1 MNENA
6 IAAPHAHNPQLSE
19 WLPIIAWAAVM
30 FTFSTSGFTAAKTAQ
45 IITPVFHWLFP
56 ALSATSLAIIN
67 MLIRK
72 AAHFT
77 EYGILFWLLIRG
89 PLRNRPY
96 LAMAFCVVYAI
107 TDETHQLF
115 VAGRTASIYDVA
127 LDSTGA
133 MFSGFLRAAIGEI
146 I

>member
-6 IAAPHAHNPQLSE
+6 IVAPRTPHSQLME
-19 WLPIIAWAAVM
+19 WLPIVVWAAVI
-30 FTFSTSGFTAAKTAQ
+30 FTFSTSGFTAANTAEA
-45 IITPVFHWLFP
+45 ITPILQWLFP
-56 ALSATSLAIIN
+56 SISPASLAIAN

-77 EYGILFWLLIRG
+77 EYGVLFWLLIRG

-96 LAMAFCVVYAI
+96 VAMAVCVVYAI
-107 TDETHQLF
+107 SDETHQLF
-115 VAGRTASIYDVA
+115 VAGRSASIYDVA

-133 MFSGFLRAAIGEI
+133 MFSGFLRAALGEI